1 MIVMLKKILPLFS
14 YLFHPLFISVYAVVL
29 FFFFGKHNYNY
40 QEVYMVIIQIVII
53 TIFIPVTVYYLLL
66 SLGKVDSIMLAHKN
80 QRRLPLLIHSV
91 LLLILIRKSITI
103 DYFPVLYFF
112 FLASFIST
120 FVAFVFLFSKFKISL
135 HQLAI
140 ASLTV
145 FVIGISM
152 HYNVRML
159 LIIVPLLICNGL
171 VASSRLEL
179 KAHTP
184 AELILGGLIG
194 SIPQIALLCL
204 WL

>member
-1 MIVMLKKILPLFS
+1 MLKKTLPAFS

-29 FFFFGKHNYNY
+29 FFFFGRHMYNY
-40 QEVYMVIIQIVII
+40 QEIYLVIIQIVII
-53 TIFIPVTVYYLLL
+53 TIFIPLTIYYLLL
-66 SLGKVDSIMLAHKN
+66 SLGRVDSIMLTHKN

-91 LLLILIRKSITI
+91 LLLILIRKSITME
-103 DYFPVLYFF
+103 YFPVLYFF
-112 FLASFIST
+112 FLGSFIST
-120 FVAFVFLFSKFKISL
+120 FWAFVFLFTKFKVSL

-152 HYNVRML
+152 HYHVRML
-159 LIIVPLLICNGL
+159 WVIIPLLICNGF
-171 VASSRLEL
+171 VASSRLVM

-184 AELILGGLIG
+184 TELILGGLIG
-194 SIPQIALLCL
+194 SIPQIGLLYF

>member
-1 MIVMLKKILPLFS
+1 MLKKVLPAFS

-29 FFFFGKHNYNY
+29 FFFFGRHMYNY
-40 QEVYMVIIQIVII
+40 QEIYLVIIQIVII
-53 TIFIPVTVYYLLL
+53 TIFIPLTIYYLLL
-66 SLGKVDSIMLAHKN
+66 SLGRVDSIMLTHKN

-91 LLLILIRKSITI
+91 LLLILIRKSITME
-103 DYFPVLYFF
+103 YFPVLYFF
-112 FLASFIST
+112 FLGSFIST
-120 FVAFVFLFSKFKISL
+120 FWAFVFLFTKFKVSL

-152 HYNVRML
+152 HYHVRMVWV
-159 LIIVPLLICNGL
+159 IIPLLICNGF
-171 VASSRLEL
+171 VASSRLVM

-184 AELILGGLIG
+184 TELILGGLIG
-194 SIPQIALLCL
+194 SIPQIGLLYF

>member
-1 MIVMLKKILPLFS
+1 MLRKILPAFS
-14 YLFHPLFISVYAVVL
+14 YLFHPLFISVYAVIL
-29 FFFFGKHNYNY
+29 FFFFGKHSYDY
-40 QEVYMVIIQIVII
+40 REVYLVIIQIVII
-53 TIFIPVTVYYLLL
+53 TIFIPLTIYYLLL

-80 QRRLPLLIHSV
+80 QRRLPLLIHAI

-103 DYFPVLYFF
+103 DYFPILYFF

-120 FVAFVFLFSKFKISL
+120 FWAIVFLFTKFKVSL

-159 LIIVPLLICNGL
+159 WIIVPLIVCNGF
-171 VASSRLEL
+171 VASSRLTM

-184 AELILGGLIG
+184 TELILGGLIG
-194 SIPQIALLCL
+194 LLPQIGLLYF

>member
-1 MIVMLKKILPLFS
+1 MLKKILPAFS

-29 FFFFGKHNYNY
+29 FFFFGRHMYNY
-40 QEVYMVIIQIVII
+40 QEIYLVIIQIVII
-53 TIFIPVTVYYLLL
+53 TIFIPLTIYYLLL
-66 SLGKVDSIMLAHKN
+66 SLGRVDSIMLAHKN
-80 QRRLPLLIHSV
+80 QRRLPLLFHSI

-103 DYFPVLYFF
+103 EYYPVLYFF
-112 FLASFIST
+112 FLGSFIST
-120 FVAFVFLFSKFKISL
+120 FWAFVFLFTKYKVSL

-152 HYNVRML
+152 HYHVRMVWV
-159 LIIVPLLICNGL
+159 IIPLLVSNGF
-171 VASSRLEL
+171 VASSRLVM

-184 AELILGGLIG
+184 TELILGGLIG
-194 SIPQIALLCL
+194 SIPQIGLLYF

>member
-1 MIVMLKKILPLFS
+1 MLKKILPAFS

-29 FFFFGKHNYNY
+29 FFFFGRHMYNY
-40 QEVYMVIIQIVII
+40 QEIYLVIIQIVII
-53 TIFIPVTVYYLLL
+53 TIFIPLTIYYLLL
-66 SLGKVDSIMLAHKN
+66 SLGRVDSIMLTHKN

-91 LLLILIRKSITI
+91 LLLILIRKSITME
-103 DYFPVLYFF
+103 YFPVLYFF
-112 FLASFIST
+112 FLGSFIST
-120 FVAFVFLFSKFKISL
+120 FWAFVFLFTKFKVSL

-152 HYNVRML
+152 HYHVRML
-159 LIIVPLLICNGL
+159 WVIIPLLIFNGF
-171 VASSRLEL
+171 VASSRLVM

-184 AELILGGLIG
+184 TELILGGLIG
-194 SIPQIALLCL
+194 SIPQIGLLYF

>member
-1 MIVMLKKILPLFS
+1 MLKKILPAFS

-29 FFFFGKHNYNY
+29 FFFFGRHMYNY
-40 QEVYMVIIQIVII
+40 QEIYLVIIQIVII
-53 TIFIPVTVYYLLL
+53 TIFIPLTIYYLLL
-66 SLGKVDSIMLAHKN
+66 SLGRVDSIMLTHKN

-91 LLLILIRKSITI
+91 LLLILIRKSITME
-103 DYFPVLYFF
+103 YFPVLYFF
-112 FLASFIST
+112 FLGSFIST
-120 FVAFVFLFSKFKISL
+120 FWAFVFLFTKFKVSL

-152 HYNVRML
+152 HYHVRMIWV
-159 LIIVPLLICNGL
+159 IIPLLICNGF
-171 VASSRLEL
+171 VASSRLVM

-184 AELILGGLIG
+184 TELILGGLIG
-194 SIPQIALLCL
+194 SIPQIGLLYF

>member
-1 MIVMLKKILPLFS
+1 LKKILPPFS
-14 YLFHPLFISVYAVVL
+14 YVFHPLFISVYAVVL
-29 FFFFGKHNYNY
+29 FFFFGKHNYDY
-40 QEVYMVIIQIVII
+40 QEVYLVIIQIVII
-53 TIFIPVTVYYLLL
+53 TIFIPLTVYYLLL

-80 QRRLPLLIHSV
+80 QRRLPLLIHAI

-120 FVAFVFLFSKFKISL
+120 FLAFIFLFSKFKVSL

-140 ASLTV
+140 ASFTV
-145 FVIGISM
+145 FAIGISL
-152 HYNVRML
+152 HFNVRML
-159 LIIVPLLICNGL
+159 WIIVPLILCNGL
-171 VASSRLEL
+171 VASSRLVM

-184 AELILGGLIG
+184 TELILGGLIG
-194 SIPQIALLCL
+194 SIPQIGVLYL

>member
-1 MIVMLKKILPLFS
+1 MLKKILPAFS

-29 FFFFGKHNYNY
+29 FFFFGRHMYNY
-40 QEVYMVIIQIVII
+40 QEIYLVIIQIVII
-53 TIFIPVTVYYLLL
+53 TIFIPLTIYYLLL
-66 SLGKVDSIMLAHKN
+66 SLGRVDSIMLTHKN

-91 LLLILIRKSITI
+91 LLLILIRKSITME
-103 DYFPVLYFF
+103 YFPVLYFF
-112 FLASFIST
+112 FLGSFIST
-120 FVAFVFLFSKFKISL
+120 FWAFVFLFTKFKVSL

-152 HYNVRML
+152 HYHVRML
-159 LIIVPLLICNGL
+159 WVIIPLLICNGF
-171 VASSRLEL
+171 VASSRLVM

-184 AELILGGLIG
+184 TELILGGLIG
-194 SIPQIALLCL
+194 SIPQIGLLYF

>member
-1 MIVMLKKILPLFS
+1 MLRKILPAFS
-14 YLFHPLFISVYAVVL
+14 YLFHPLFISVYAVIL
-29 FFFFGKHNYNY
+29 FFFFGKHSYDY
-40 QEVYMVIIQIVII
+40 REVYLVIIQIVII
-53 TIFIPVTVYYLLL
+53 TIFIPLTIYYLLL

-80 QRRLPLLIHSV
+80 QRRLPLLIHSI

-103 DYFPVLYFF
+103 DYFPILYFF

-120 FVAFVFLFSKFKISL
+120 FWAFVFLFSKFKVSL

-159 LIIVPLLICNGL
+159 WIIAPLIICNGL
-171 VASSRLEL
+171 VASSRLVM

-184 AELILGGLIG
+184 TELILGGLIG
-194 SIPQIALLCL
+194 VIPQMGLLYF

>member
-1 MIVMLKKILPLFS
+1 MLKKILPVFS

-29 FFFFGKHNYNY
+29 FFFFGRHMYNY
-40 QEVYMVIIQIVII
+40 QEIYLVIIQIVII
-53 TIFIPVTVYYLLL
+53 TIFIPLTIYYLLL
-66 SLGKVDSIMLAHKN
+66 SLGRVDSIMLTHKN

-91 LLLILIRKSITI
+91 LLLILIRKSITME
-103 DYFPVLYFF
+103 YFPVLYFF
-112 FLASFIST
+112 FLGSFIST
-120 FVAFVFLFSKFKISL
+120 FWAFVFLFTKFKVSL

-152 HYNVRML
+152 HYHVRML
-159 LIIVPLLICNGL
+159 WVIIPLLICNGF
-171 VASSRLEL
+171 VASSRLVM

-184 AELILGGLIG
+184 TELILGGLIG
-194 SIPQIALLCL
+194 SIPQIGLLYF